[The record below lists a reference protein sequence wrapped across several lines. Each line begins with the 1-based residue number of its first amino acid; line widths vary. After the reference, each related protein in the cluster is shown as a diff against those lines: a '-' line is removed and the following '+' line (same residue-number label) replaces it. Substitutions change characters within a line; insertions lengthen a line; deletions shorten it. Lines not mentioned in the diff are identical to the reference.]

1 MFKIIGLDCCHSY
14 NMGIAVLAQRLCHI
28 AIWRLLLII
37 GMVFAVLVVSQCFAL
52 LYGKT
57 FSLYPPM
64 VVRNATLLISSQS
77 NKSFVANLLVGNDTY
92 ASDSDSAKETGYEN
106 ETKETDKHN
115 DPASDDNTN
124 SHKEFKFEKD
134 DPNGSTNFTLSE
146 VQNQAGILP
155 VVSQGISTKGMGNF
169 DADSRTSDSFFID
182 KISVSPSVGNFKQ
195 TMGLQPKDK
204 EMKPLQAVS
213 VTLNNNSTM
222 TSISNSILKRWEK
235 QLTSISQINSILLH
249 SHVSSHSVVR
259 V

>member
-1 MFKIIGLDCCHSY
+1 VFKIIGLDCCHSY
-14 NMGIAVLAQRLCHI
+14 NMDIAVLAQRLCHI

-64 VVRNATLLISSQS
+64 VVQNATLLISSQS
-77 NKSFVANLLVGNDTY
+77 NKSFVANLVVGNDTY
-92 ASDSDSAKETGYEN
+92 ASDSAKETGYEN
-106 ETKETDKHN
+106 ETKETYKHN

-134 DPNGSTNFTLSE
+134 DPNGSTNLTLSE

-155 VVSQGISTKGMGNF
+155 VVSQ
-169 DADSRTSDSFFID
+169 
-182 KISVSPSVGNFKQ
+182 VGNVKQ

-204 EMKPLQAVS
+204 KMKPLQAVS

-235 QLTSISQINSILLH
+235 QLTSISQINSILLN